1 MTGDREQQNMTQTDI
16 AHLLADAADEVE
28 IGIAPVQ
35 AVIQA
40 GRRRRRARR
49 WAVAAATAAVLAGST
64 GATLALAG
72 LPGGDRQTGVAA
84 GPSTAE
90 ARHVYRPQ
98 RTPLGTGT
106 DRGSDWRVEL
116 TVWGAP
122 RDRAEAAGQLTAMRK
137 FGLTKTVLPPG
148 PDGLVNRTSYYASLY
163 LGDDRK
169 PRVLVFDNVE
179 KWDRMSGRDVSFGAL
194 PLAKEGATGSDR
206 LAVGRVAG
214 TAQQVK
220 CTWKKNESTVDLPVA
235 AAGSPDRWFLCLAP
249 EGESVKAA
257 EVIQ

>member
-1 MTGDREQQNMTQTDI
+1 MTQTDI
-16 AHLLADAADEVE
+16 ALLLADAADEVE

-35 AVIQA
+35 AVIRG
-40 GRRRRRARR
+40 GRRRRTARR

-64 GATLALAG
+64 GATLALTG
-72 LPGGDRQTGVAA
+72 LPGGGDRHTSVAA
-84 GPSTAE
+84 GPSTPQ

-98 RTPLGTGT
+98 HTLLGSGT
-106 DRGSDWRVEL
+106 DRGRDWRVEL

-137 FGLTKTVLPPG
+137 FGFTETVLPPG
-148 PDGLVNRTSYYASLY
+148 PDGLVHRTSYYTSLY
-163 LGDDRK
+163 LGDDRR
-169 PRVLVFDNVE
+169 PRVMLFDTFE
-179 KWDRMSGRDVSFGAL
+179 KWDRLSDRDVAFGAV
-194 PLAKEGATGSDR
+194 PLGREDSTDSER

-220 CTWKKNESTVDLPVA
+220 CTWRKDESTVALPDK
-235 AAGSPDRWFLCLAP
+235 AAGSPDKWFLCLAP
-249 EGESVKAA
+249 EGESIKAA

>member
-1 MTGDREQQNMTQTDI
+1 MTQTDI

-35 AVIQA
+35 AVIRA
-40 GRRRRRARR
+40 GRRRRTARR

-72 LPGGDRQTGVAA
+72 LPGGADRQTGVAA
-84 GPSTAE
+84 GPSTPE

-98 RTPLGTGT
+98 RTPLGMGT
-106 DRGSDWRVEL
+106 DRGRDWRVEL

-122 RDRAEAAGQLTAMRK
+122 HDRAEAAGQLKAMRK
-137 FGLTKTVLPPG
+137 SGLAKTVLPPG
-148 PDGLVNRTSYYASLY
+148 PEGLVNRTSYYASLY
-163 LGDDRK
+163 LGDDRE

-179 KWDRMSGRDVSFGAL
+179 KWNRMSGWDVSYAAL
-194 PLAKEGATGSDR
+194 PLAKEGAAGSYR

-220 CTWKKNESTVDLPVA
+220 CTWRKDESTVDLPVE